1 MTGLFLICFPK
12 ESNAASTKYLSKFH
26 TLFVY
31 SICQRRTRRN
41 AFHYPLQLFLAFEK
55 IYVSAFRSLRSA
67 YGYRLLYSTQGFF
80 FRVQLLSQ
88 GELSSI
94 WLYFEHNSRMS
105 DKKFSHVQNIDGKK
119 VLRIKLDYIH
129 T

>member
-1 MTGLFLICFPK
+1 MSK
-12 ESNAASTKYLSKFH
+12 ENKEKCLSLSSST
-26 TLFVY
+26 
-31 SICQRRTRRN
+31 
-41 AFHYPLQLFLAFEK
+41 PLAFEK

-105 DKKFSHVQNIDGKK
+105 DKKSSHIQNIDGKK

>member
-12 ESNAASTKYLSKFH
+12 ESNAASTKYLSKFL

-55 IYVSAFRSLRSA
+55 ISVSAFRSLRST

-80 FRVQLLSQ
+80 FLEYNCFRKASCPPSGFILNTIL
-88 GELSSI
+88 E
-94 WLYFEHNSRMS
+94 
-105 DKKFSHVQNIDGKK
+105 
-119 VLRIKLDYIH
+119 
-129 T
+129 

>member
-55 IYVSAFRSLRSA
+55 ISVSAFRSLRST
-67 YGYRLLYSTQGFF
+67 YGYRLLYST
-80 FRVQLLSQ
+80 Q

-105 DKKFSHVQNIDGKK
+105 DKKSSHVQNIDGKK

>member
-55 IYVSAFRSLRSA
+55 ISVSAFRSLRST

-105 DKKFSHVQNIDGKK
+105 DKKSSHVQNIDGKK